1 MYSNINVYQIL
12 FQYYRLIGQRL
23 KAHLNAKGEQTMSD
37 ILPKIR
43 VLYPLIAYY
52 CSPDEIKMAIDELDD
67 ETALNVKRILVA
79 GVNINISPK
88 GPLFHGFIFL
98 IQHIHLVLH
107 RLSYVFSI
115 LVKNG

>member
-1 MYSNINVYQIL
+1 LYSNINVYQIL

-67 ETALNVKRILVA
+67 ETALNVKRILVS

-88 GPLFHGFIFL
+88 GTPISWIYF
-98 IQHIHLVLH
+98 
-107 RLSYVFSI
+107 FSNTAHTFS
-115 LVKNG
+115 VV